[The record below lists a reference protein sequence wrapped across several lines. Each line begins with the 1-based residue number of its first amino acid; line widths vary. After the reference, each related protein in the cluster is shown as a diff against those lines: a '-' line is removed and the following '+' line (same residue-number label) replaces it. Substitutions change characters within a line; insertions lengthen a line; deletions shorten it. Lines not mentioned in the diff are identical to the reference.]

1 MIMMMMLMI
10 VMIITIIN
18 QYHQEEDS
26 TPLMALYHGIWMMLR
41 SSMMS
46 FLNIRREHDTSSSY
60 NTSSSSY
67 NTSSASI
74 YHTDEDET
82 ILK

>member
-1 MIMMMMLMI
+1 MMMI

-60 NTSSSSY
+60 NTS
-67 NTSSASI
+67 ASI